1 MYHDPFK
8 LVDLEESFMANQPSD
23 DNAALEKKLEGLKD
37 PVTIVV
43 HVQPTKNDTLEEFKP
58 KVDELGE
65 KYELITVKYVQE
77 EGESGDNVKHLVDH
91 FPAFVVLD
99 KEGNDH
105 DIRFY
110 GCPSGN
116 LFNTLISTIHMF
128 STGEHGLEGDL
139 LDQVKKLDETD
150 IQVLVTPN
158 APSINITI
166 DVSHMLAFVSKKIKA
181 SVLELIQFPDIAEQ
195 YRVLGIPKT
204 IINESQH
211 YTGQFTLEEGIEIIQ
226 KKISDAEG

>member
-1 MYHDPFK
+1 
-8 LVDLEESFMANQPSD
+8 MASQSPDENMT
-23 DNAALEKKLEGLKD
+23 LEKVLEGMKD

-43 HVQPTKNDTLEEFKP
+43 HEHAEKNDTLDEFKP
-58 KVDELGE
+58 KIDELAE
-65 KYELITVKYVQE
+65 KSELISVKYVQE

-99 KEGNDH
+99 KEDNDH

-116 LFNTLISTIHMF
+116 IFKSLISTIKMF
-128 STGEHGLEGDL
+128 STGDYEVDEELLEKTKTL
-139 LDQVKKLDETD
+139 EESD

-158 APSINITI
+158 APSINSTI
-166 DVSHMLAFVSKKIKA
+166 DVTNTLAYLNEGIRSSII
-181 SVLELIQFPDIAEQ
+181 ELIQFPDMAEQ

-204 IINESQH
+204 IINETQH
-211 YTGQFTLEEGIEIIQ
+211 YTGQFTIKEGIEIII

>member
-1 MYHDPFK
+1 
-8 LVDLEESFMANQPSD
+8 MANQPSD
-23 DNAALEKKLEGLKD
+23 DNTAIEKMLDGLKE

-43 HVQPTKNDTLEEFKP
+43 HVQPTKNDVLEDFKS
-58 KVDELGE
+58 KIDELGE
-65 KYELITVKYVQE
+65 KYELISVKYVQE

-99 KEGNDH
+99 KDGNDH

-116 LFNTLISTIHMF
+116 IFNSLVSTIHMF

-139 LDQVKKLDETD
+139 LDQIKELDEID

-158 APSINITI
+158 APSINGTI
-166 DVSHMLAFVSKKIKA
+166 DVTHMLAFISGKVKA

-195 YRVLGIPKT
+195 YKVLGIPKT
-204 IINESQH
+204 IMNESQH
-211 YTGQFTLEEGIEIIQ
+211 YTGQFSLEEGLKIIQ

>member
-1 MYHDPFK
+1 
-8 LVDLEESFMANQPSD
+8 MANQPSD
-23 DNAALEKKLEGLKD
+23 DEAGMEKLLEGLKD

-43 HVQPTKNDTLEEFKP
+43 HVQPNKNDVLEEFKS
-58 KVDELGE
+58 KIDELGE
-65 KYELITVKYVQE
+65 KHELINVKYVQE

-99 KEGNDH
+99 KDGNDH
-105 DIRFY
+105 NIRFY

-116 LFNTLISTIHMF
+116 IFHSLISTIHMF
-128 STGEHGLEGDL
+128 STGEHGLEGEL
-139 LDQVKKLDETD
+139 LDQIKAMEESD

-158 APSINITI
+158 APSINGTI
-166 DVSHMLAFVSKKIKA
+166 DVTHMLAFISENVRA

-211 YTGQFTLEEGIEIIQ
+211 YTGQFTLEEGLEIIQ

>member
-1 MYHDPFK
+1 
-8 LVDLEESFMANQPSD
+8 MANQPSD
-23 DNAALEKKLEGLKD
+23 DNTVIEKMLEGMKE

-43 HVQPTKNDTLEEFKP
+43 HVQPTKNDVLEEFKS
-58 KVDELGE
+58 KIDELGD
-65 KYELITVKYVQE
+65 KYELISVKYVQE

-99 KEGNDH
+99 KDGNDH

-116 LFNTLISTIHMF
+116 IFNSLISTIHMF
-128 STGEHGLEGDL
+128 SIGDHGLDGDL
-139 LDQVKKLDETD
+139 LDQIKALEETD

-158 APSINITI
+158 APSINATI
-166 DVSHMLAFVSKKIKA
+166 DVTQMMAFISDKIKA

-204 IINESQH
+204 IMNESQH
-211 YTGQFTLEEGIEIIQ
+211 YTGPFTLEEGLEIIQ
-226 KKISDAEG
+226 KNISDAEG

>member
-1 MYHDPFK
+1 M
-8 LVDLEESFMANQPSD
+8 SNQPSD
-23 DNAALEKKLEGLKD
+23 DSTIFEKKLEELKE

-43 HVQPTKNDTLEEFKP
+43 HVQPAKNDVLEEFKS
-58 KVDELGE
+58 KIDELGE

-99 KEGNDH
+99 KDGNDH

-116 LFNTLISTIHMF
+116 IFHSLISTIHMF
-128 STGEHGLEGDL
+128 STGEHGLEDDL
-139 LDQVKKLDETD
+139 LEQAEALEDTD

-158 APSINITI
+158 APSINGTI
-166 DVSHMLAFVSKKIKA
+166 DVTHMLAYVSEKVKA

-204 IINESQH
+204 IMNESQH
-211 YTGQFTLEEGIEIIQ
+211 YTGPFSLTEGLEIIQ